1 MVKVKFDGRILEG
14 KNIRR
19 KIEDIANEMN
29 FSGEDFESSTINLP
43 KNYSQTRKIPKSHI
57 NF

>member
-1 MVKVKFDGRILEG
+1 MVKLKFDGRILEG
-14 KNIRR
+14 KDIRK

-29 FSGEDFESSTINLP
+29 FSGEYYDYPNINLP
-43 KNYSQTRKIPKSHI
+43 KNYSQTRKIQKSHI